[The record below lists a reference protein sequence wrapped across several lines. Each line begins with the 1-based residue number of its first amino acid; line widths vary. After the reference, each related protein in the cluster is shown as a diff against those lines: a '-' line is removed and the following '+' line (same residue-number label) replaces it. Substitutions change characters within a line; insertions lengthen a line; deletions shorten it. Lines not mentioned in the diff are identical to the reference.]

1 MARDFRTFRAIAAPE
16 GDAVYGIPGPLVRLE
31 QFEPDGRGGA
41 ELRRVLWLKPDEAT
55 ALGAQIR
62 FALAGL
68 GGVKP
73 VPAPEPE
80 FA

>member
-1 MARDFRTFRAIAAPE
+1 MARDFRTFSAEAFPE
-16 GDAVYGIPGPLVRLE
+16 GDSVYGVPGPLIRLC
-31 QFEPDGRGGA
+31 QHEPDGRGGA

-55 ALGAQIR
+55 ALGAQLR

-73 VPAPEPE
+73 LPEPEPE

>member
-1 MARDFRTFRAIAAPE
+1 MARDFRSFVAEPFPE
-16 GDAVYGIPGPLVRLE
+16 GDAAYAMRGPLVKLS
-31 QFEPDGRGGA
+31 QHEPDGRGGT
-41 ELRRVLWLKPDEAT
+41 ELRRVLWLKPDEAV
-55 ALGAQIR
+55 ALAAQLR

-68 GGVKP
+68 GGVRP